1 VSLVVAEL
9 ARIVTDINKEGIT
22 VLLVEQNAGMTSKL
36 TDYVYVL
43 EVGKVVLEG
52 DIKEIMTNET
62 VRRAFLG

>member
-1 VSLVVAEL
+1 VSLVVAGL
-9 ARIVTDINKEGIT
+9 ARIVIDIHKEGIT

-43 EVGKVVLEG
+43 EVGKVVLESN
-52 DIKEIMTNET
+52 IKEIMTNET